1 MKFKLLKLIENRLDE
16 EFGGKNKELFSEHEG
31 DLFACVKCQTYDIR
45 KAEANEKVNV
55 TIRGKQRGPHVAK
68 EGDYFVRVHDNLEQ
82 VDLIDSKEFQE
93 RFEPLQQNAEPDAE
107 GFITYRESGEWEAFK
122 YNGEEKYIFTDWN
135 TKQKLKA
142 GDYLVRKSENKND
155 SGFVVPAA
163 EFSKHFEEVK

>member
-1 MKFKLLKLIENRLDE
+1 MKLMEIALKE

-31 DLFACVKCQTYDIR
+31 DIFACVKCQTFDIR
-45 KAEANEKVNV
+45 KAEANEKVSV
-55 TIRGKQRGPHVAK
+55 TMRGKTRAAHTAK
-68 EGDYFVRVHDNLEQ
+68 EGDYFVRLHDDLGQ
-82 VDLIDSKEFQE
+82 VDLIDSKEFQA

-107 GFITYRESGEWEAFK
+107 GFITYRESGEWDAFK
-122 YNGEEKYIFTDWN
+122 YNGEEKYIYTDWN

-142 GDYLVRKSENKND
+142 GDYLVRKAENKND